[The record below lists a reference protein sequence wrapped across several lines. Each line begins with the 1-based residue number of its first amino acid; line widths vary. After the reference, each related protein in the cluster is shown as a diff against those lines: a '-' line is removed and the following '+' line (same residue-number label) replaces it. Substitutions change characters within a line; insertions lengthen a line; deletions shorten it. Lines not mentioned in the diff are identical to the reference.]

1 MSSDVTI
8 PNRGPGRRQRTTK
21 PERID
26 IGTDE
31 LIRNDVLAAKYGVS
45 ERTLNRGGGP
55 YVLIGGVK
63 YRPHRQSNEHIAAS
77 VRRRNQPAATRP
89 RRGARRRAV

>member
-1 MSSDVTI
+1 MLQFQIAAPAVAS
-8 PNRGPGRRQRTTK
+8 GR
-21 PERID
+21 PSPSID